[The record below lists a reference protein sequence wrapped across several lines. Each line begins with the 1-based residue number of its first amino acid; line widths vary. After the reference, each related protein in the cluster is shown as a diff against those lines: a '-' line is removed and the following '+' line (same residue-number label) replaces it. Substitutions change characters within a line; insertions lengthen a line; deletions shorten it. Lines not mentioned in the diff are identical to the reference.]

1 MVNVEQISMEQIATL
16 QVHLAV
22 AVQNTVGVDPL
33 QIIASWQMVVSL
45 AARMGFSLQEQSP

>member
-1 MVNVEQISMEQIATL
+1 MEQIATL

-22 AVQNTVGVDPL
+22 AVQNTAGVDPL

-45 AARMGFSLQEQSP
+45 AARTGFSLQEQSP